1 MQWKKS
7 NAKENEYKISLR
19 KMLQPSNTYSSSSS
33 SSTHSGSSTMPM
45 NSSMKMEEKQTL
57 INKNIN
63 QQRLSTS
70 SATTKRRKKGIFSA
84 LRIEPTNKSMALTQF
99 CLKSFLCILL

>member
-33 SSTHSGSSTMPM
+33 SSTNSGSSTMPI

-57 INKNIN
+57 INK
-63 QQRLSTS
+63 SD
-70 SATTKRRKKGIFSA
+70 TKYTPLKKALNDIKENDDFS
-84 LRIEPTNKSMALTQF
+84 MV
-99 CLKSFLCILL
+99 